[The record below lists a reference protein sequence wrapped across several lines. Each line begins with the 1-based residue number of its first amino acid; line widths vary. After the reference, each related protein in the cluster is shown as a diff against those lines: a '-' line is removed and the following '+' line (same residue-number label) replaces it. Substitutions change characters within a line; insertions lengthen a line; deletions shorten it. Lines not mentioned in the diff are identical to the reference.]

1 MRVVQFD
8 GSDMFRS
15 DDDDR
20 DAQEQHL
27 EHGPYDRH
35 RWCDQLGIQ
44 WLSLQY
50 DHSNEGTFP
59 SVTRLSIREL
69 CRFVALDESSRSL
82 EEFVPIRGS
91 TRVINFLLPFQPG
104 MS

>member
-1 MRVVQFD
+1 ME
-8 GSDMFRS
+8 M
-15 DDDDR
+15 
-20 DAQEQHL
+20 A
-27 EHGPYDRH
+27 
-35 RWCDQLGIQ
+35 
-44 WLSLQY
+44 LSLEESESMFFSRRPQSY
-50 DHSNEGTFP
+50 EGTFP